1 MNEIIDERNYDELG
15 SAIALA
21 KHTVY
26 KNYRTELEQYPLIAP
41 TPILLD
47 EDAGRCLRFIRLE
60 EFTKKKG
67 EDMIQKLSTV
77 YHASMSL
84 ECNLIVMVDVER
96 IGAPAKIYIGVRNSG
111 AQDQDRD
118 NLRISYGTLKSGI
131 KSNFPGT
138 KFSDVSARTEL
149 PDLIKS
155 IFHEEGAAK
164 YISSVSCVAA
174 ARDKSKTE
182 NKNFVQGIERFID
195 AMCGHTYTAI
205 FIAEPVSPQEQGLIR
220 EGYESL
226 YSTLSSFNK
235 SVWSYNENE
244 STAVMESLC
253 EGISDAVMDGT
264 SQTKAHTKNIG
275 AGIGINSGKS
285 NSYSESNSSPTAV
298 SRAGQAMT
306 AVGEFLPLIGGVAR
320 FIPGVGSVVS
330 SAIDVATRV
339 MGGPSVAN
347 GAIKALG
354 GAMTGGSHSVTSGVM
369 KALGVNGSLNAGYA
383 HTDSDTTSHANT
395 RTTST
400 TTTRGNTK
408 TRGSGRTLQI
418 ENVNKSVEEM
428 LKQIDEQLNRMR
440 EGEDYGSYSC
450 GAYFLSGRQ
459 ESSVLAA
466 NTYRALMIGED
477 SSVESGAI
485 NTWGEPD
492 KVSAMKEYLSRFVH
506 PIFALSIAENPESMS
521 DLLTYTAGTIVSGLE
536 LPLHLGLPTQ
546 SVYGL
551 PVLEHAEFGRNVTHK
566 EGFENW
572 NKDDLGIGIGS
583 IYHMGQ
589 KEKGTSVDL
598 DVQTLASH
606 TFITGSTGAGKSNTI
621 YTLLQK
627 LEKENIKFLVVEP
640 AKGEYKTA
648 LGERE
653 DVMVYGTNPKLADCE
668 LLQINPFSFPDSVH
682 VLEHMDRLVE
692 IFNVCWPMYA
702 AMPAILKDA
711 IERSY
716 IAAGWDLIRS
726 ENKCDDGLFPTFK
739 DVFNQIKKVL
749 EESDYSADNKGDY
762 TGALVTRIKSLT
774 NGINGLIFTADDI
787 PDSKLFDENVIVD
800 LSRVGSSETKSLI
813 MGLLVLKLQEHR
825 MQSSEPNAKI
835 HHITVLEEAHNL
847 LKRTSTEQPTEGANL
862 LGKSVEMLANAI
874 AEMRTYGEGFVIADQ
889 SPGLLDM
896 SVIRNTNTKIILRL
910 PDFSDREL
918 VGKAAGLNDDQIIEL
933 ARLERGVA
941 AVMQSDWLEPVL
953 CKVDKYEGENET
965 DNHRKKKKVNK
976 KIDIEYTDVNQSLL
990 ECIMSKEIYRQG
1002 DRVDI
1007 RKLRR
1012 AVIRSNLDAVVK
1024 CDFIDYITAEADDVL
1039 KTLQK
1044 FLYDFF
1050 GMERAVNETKEC
1062 TDIKEWS
1069 RRVIERMTPSVQE
1082 YGLRQTEILLQLILP
1097 ELSRHDNSYDNL
1109 IRRFVESVR

>member
-1 MNEIIDERNYDELG
+1 MNEIIDKRNYDEL
-15 SAIALA
+15 STAIELA

-26 KNYRTELEQYPLIAP
+26 KKYRTELEQYPLIAP
-41 TPILLD
+41 TPMLLD

-67 EDMIQKLSTV
+67 EDMFQKLSTV

-84 ECNLIVMVDVER
+84 GCNLIVMVDVER
-96 IGAPAKIYIGVRNSG
+96 VGAPAKIYIGVRNSG
-111 AQDQDRD
+111 TQARE
-118 NLRISYGTLKSGI
+118 NLRISFGALKSGI
-131 KSNFPGT
+131 QSNFPGT
-138 KFSDVSARTEL
+138 KVSEVSAQAEL
-149 PDLIKS
+149 PELINS
-155 IFHEEGAAK
+155 IFLGKGAAK

-174 ARDKSKTE
+174 VRDKSETE

-195 AMCGHTYTAI
+195 AMRGHTYTAV
-205 FIAEPVSPQEQGLIR
+205 FIAEPINEQEQGLIR

-244 STAVMESLC
+244 STSVMESLC

-264 SQTKAHTKNIG
+264 NHTKAHTLNIG
-275 AGIGINSGKS
+275 AGIGLGSTKS
-285 NSYSESNSSPTAV
+285 NAYSENNSSPTNV
-298 SRAGQAMT
+298 SRAGQAISS
-306 AVGEFLPLIGGVAR
+306 VGGTLRLIGQAASGVNLGIGAALL
-320 FIPGVGSVVS
+320 GVGGLA
-330 SAIDVATRV
+330 SAA
-339 MGGPSVAN
+339 
-347 GAIKALG
+347 G
-354 GAMTGGSHSVTSGVM
+354 GAMTGSSWSIGNMIG
-369 KALGVNGSLNAGYA
+369 KALGINGGLNAGYA
-383 HTDSDTTSHANT
+383 RTTSDGVSHSNT
-395 RTTST
+395 RTTSRT
-400 TTTRGNTK
+400 TTKGSTDTK
-408 TRGSGRTLQI
+408 GIGRTLQI
-418 ENVNKSVEEM
+418 ETVNKSVEEM
-428 LKQIDEQLNRMR
+428 LKQIDEQLNRMK

-466 NTYRALMIGED
+466 NTYRALMIGDD

-485 NTWGEPD
+485 NTWKEPE
-492 KVSAMKEYLSRFVH
+492 KVNCMKEYLSRFVH
-506 PIFALSIAENPESMS
+506 PIFAVPVTEEPESIS
-521 DLLTYTAGTIVSGLE
+521 DLLTYTPGTIVSGLE
-536 LPLHLGLPTQ
+536 LPLHLGLPTK

-551 PVLEHAEFGRNVTHK
+551 PVLEHAEFGRNVTHRD
-566 EGFENW
+566 GFEDW
-572 NKDDLGIGIGS
+572 NKEDSGIKVGN

-589 KEKGTSVDL
+589 KEKAAVDL
-598 DVQTLASH
+598 DVQTLSSH

-627 LEKENIKFLVVEP
+627 LEKENVKFLVVEP
-640 AKGEYKTA
+640 AKGEYKIA
-648 LGERE
+648 LGQKE
-653 DVMVYGTNPKLADCE
+653 DVMVYGTNPKLADCRM
-668 LLQINPFSFPDSVH
+668 LQINPFSFPESVH

-711 IERSY
+711 IERAY
-716 IAAGWDLIRS
+716 VAAGWDLVRS
-726 ENKCDDGLFPTFK
+726 ENKYDKELFPTFK
-739 DVFNQIKKVL
+739 DVFSQIKKVL

-774 NGINGLIFTADDI
+774 NGINGLIFTADGI
-787 PDSKLFDENVIVD
+787 PDSRLFDENVIVD

-835 HHITVLEEAHNL
+835 HHVTVLEEAHNL

-862 LGKSVEMLANAI
+862 LGKSVEMLANSI

-933 ARLERGVA
+933 ARLEKGVA
-941 AVMQSDWLEPVL
+941 AIMQSDWLEPVL
-953 CKVDKYEGENET
+953 CMIDKYKYENK
-965 DNHRKKKKVNK
+965 DAIHNSQKKYQRNEKGGTKY
-976 KIDIEYTDVNQSLL
+976 DDVSQALL
-990 ECIMSKEIYRQG
+990 ECIMNKEIYRKG

-1007 RKLRR
+1007 RKLRQ
-1012 AVIRSNLDAVVK
+1012 AVIRSNLDAIVK
-1024 CDFIDYITAEADDVL
+1024 CDFMDYIAAENDTVL
-1039 KTLQK
+1039 ETLQR
-1044 FLYDFF
+1044 FTYDFF
-1050 GMERAVNETKEC
+1050 GTERAIKEAKGC
-1062 TDIKEWS
+1062 NDIKEWPGI
-1069 RRVIERMTPSVQE
+1069 VIENLTPSVRE
-1082 YGLRQTEILLQLILP
+1082 YDIKQTRRLLELMLP
-1097 ELSRHDNSYDNL
+1097 EQNRRDNSYYDL
-1109 IRRFVESVR
+1109 IKRYVEGVK